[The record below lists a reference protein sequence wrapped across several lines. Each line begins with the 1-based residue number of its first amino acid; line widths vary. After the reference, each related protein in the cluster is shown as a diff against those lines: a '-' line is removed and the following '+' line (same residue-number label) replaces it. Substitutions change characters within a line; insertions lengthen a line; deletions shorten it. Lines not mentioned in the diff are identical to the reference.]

1 MAKRRLPGARSLWRG
16 VFAPLTAFL
25 SEDFL
30 REGYVADVVAN
41 VYTACDVALRER
53 LMHDWDVESIRSALS
68 ESQGAIFD
76 VVSPCRW

>member
-1 MAKRRLPGARSLWRG
+1 M
-16 VFAPLTAFL
+16 
-25 SEDFL
+25 
-30 REGYVADVVAN
+30 ADVVAN

>member
-1 MAKRRLPGARSLWRG
+1 M
-16 VFAPLTAFL
+16 
-25 SEDFL
+25 
-30 REGYVADVVAN
+30 ADVVAN

-53 LMHDWDVESIRSALS
+53 LMYDWDVESIRSALS